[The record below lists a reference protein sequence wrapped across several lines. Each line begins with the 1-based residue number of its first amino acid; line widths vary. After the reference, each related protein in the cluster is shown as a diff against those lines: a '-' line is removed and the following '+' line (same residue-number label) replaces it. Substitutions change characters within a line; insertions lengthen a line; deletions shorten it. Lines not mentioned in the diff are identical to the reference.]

1 MKFVSAVG
9 ALAAVSLL
17 SLTACG
23 GGGSQSSAGESP
35 TTGAIDVWFSNNEQE
50 LQWGKDAV
58 KAWNEKNPDQQ
69 VSSQEI
75 PAGKSSEEAITA
87 AITAGTAPCLIY
99 NVSPA
104 AAPQWQKM
112 GGLVDL
118 TTFSDGES
126 FVSDRTG
133 ERAKT
138 YASEGQYYQLPWK
151 SNPVMIMYNKDLF
164 EKAGLDPENPDMGTY
179 DKFMAG
185 AEKLKDSG
193 VKAAIW
199 PSPTSEF
206 FQPWFDFYPLYAAQT
221 GGTSFVADGQATFNS
236 EDGKAVMEFW
246 RQIYADGLAPK
257 ESSTD
262 DAMAS
267 KQAAMQSAGPWAISA
282 YEDQVD
288 VGFMPVPTKDGKPAE
303 ETYTFADS
311 KNVSMFT
318 TCENKGTAWEFLK
331 FTSSEEQDG
340 KLLEATGQMPLR
352 QDLPGTYPAYF
363 EKNPAY
369 TRFANQAERTVDVPN
384 VNNSIEVWQTFRDE
398 YSSSVIFGKTPV
410 DQALGTAAEQINGLI
425 KE

>member
-1 MKFVSAVG
+1 MKFISALG
-9 ALAAVSLL
+9 AVTALSLL
-17 SLTACG
+17 SLAACG
-23 GGGSQSSAGESP
+23 GGGSESSAGESP

-58 KAWNEKNPDQQ
+58 KAWNEANPDQQ
-69 VSSQEI
+69 VSAQEI

-87 AITAGTAPCLIY
+87 AVTAGTAPCLIY

-104 AAPQWQKM
+104 AAPQWQQM

-126 FVSDRTG
+126 YVTGRTG
-133 ERAKT
+133 ESAST
-138 YASEGQYYQLPWK
+138 YASEGKYYQLPWK
-151 SNPVMIMYNKDLF
+151 SNPVMIMYNKDMF
-164 EKAGLDPENPDMGTY
+164 DKAGLDSENPDMGTY
-179 DKFMAG
+179 DKFIAG
-185 AEKLKDSG
+185 SKKLKKSG
-193 VKAAIW
+193 AKAAIW

-221 GGTSFVADGQATFNS
+221 GGTSFIADGQATFNS

-246 RQIYADGLAPK
+246 REIYDEGLAPK

-282 YEDQVD
+282 YKDQVD
-288 VGFMPVPTKDGKPAE
+288 VGFMPVPTKDGKSAE

-318 TCENKGTAWEFLK
+318 SCDNQGTAWEFLK

-352 QDLPGTYPAYF
+352 QDLAGTYPAYF
-363 EKNPAY
+363 EENPDY
-369 TRFANQAERTVDVPN
+369 TRFANQAGRTVDVPN

-410 DQALGTAAEQINGLI
+410 DQALGNAAEQINNLI
-425 KE
+425 KG